1 MKSISINSENREVK
15 EVTLVDTLND
25 SYAQIGNDCSM
36 VQTGEYINRT
46 DAIMVDEEGYFK
58 EGLCGFFYG
67 ENFYYGNAVVW
78 GMNPED
84 GDDADCSV
92 KVEDILSKIQW
103 VDANTAIRIRARI
116 MSNPYTITSF

>member
-15 EVTLVDTLND
+15 EVTLADTLND
-25 SYAQIGNDCSM
+25 SYALIGNHCSM
-36 VQTGEYINRT
+36 VQTGEYINPT

-67 ENFYYGNAVVW
+67 DNFYYGNAVVW

-92 KVEDILSKIQW
+92 SAEDILSKIQW
-103 VDANTAIRIRARI
+103 VDAYTAIRIRARV
-116 MSNPYTITSF
+116 MSNPFTIVSF